1 MLTEYLDSLMN
12 VYAPSVT
19 FDSPRDIKQLKDELK
34 AADEAFFDLRFALR
48 SANETLKFGFGEGTL
63 RIYATDL
70 INIEKLMKEFN
81 KCIKAI
87 DGKRNN
93 ACSDNYAQYL
103 DLANKFDAFSYFVL
117 IVFPLKIKEFELYSA
132 ELKEKYPND
141 IHPSWTLPSDLEAIP
156 LFKQVKEH
164 LK

>member
-1 MLTEYLDSLMN
+1 MLTDYLDSLMN

-19 FDSPRDIKQLKDELK
+19 FDSPKDIKQLKPELK
-34 AADEAFFDLRFALR
+34 AADEAFFNLKVALQT
-48 SANETLKFGFGEGTL
+48 ANLTLKFGFGEGAL
-63 RIYATDL
+63 KIYAIDL
-70 INIEKLMKEFN
+70 IHIEKLMKEFK

-93 ACSDNYAQYL
+93 ACSDYFVQYL
-103 DLANKFDAFSYFVL
+103 DLADKFDAFSYFVL
-117 IVFPLKIKEFELYSA
+117 IVFPLKVKEFERYSA

-156 LFKQVKEH
+156 LFKQVKEQ